1 MIYYKPDILHFS
13 YYNNSLLKFIKIPY
27 ILTVYDLIHEKNN
40 YQSNEF
46 SKKNLVERAAHIICI
61 SKKTRE
67 DLLNFYQ
74 IDKKKIS
81 VIYLGLDKY
90 KKIKKKNVDKKKYI
104 LFVGSRNRYKNFNN
118 FIEAYSKS
126 KFLRSNYKVIC
137 FGGGSF
143 SNQEINFFKNLK
155 IKDKIILKN
164 GYDTELKKF
173 YQKVSLFVTVSKQE
187 GFGLTPFE
195 AISFECPVVCSNIKV
210 FKENLK
216 GCVQF
221 VNPDHIESI
230 KNGMEK
236 ILKDKTLRSKFRK
249 YGLKVIKNFKW
260 DITASKTYKT
270 YKSVIS

>member
-1 MIYYKPDILHFS
+1 
-13 YYNNSLLKFIKIPY
+13 
-27 ILTVYDLIHEKNN
+27 
-40 YQSNEF
+40 
-46 SKKNLVERAAHIICI
+46 
-61 SKKTRE
+61 
-67 DLLNFYQ
+67 
-74 IDKKKIS
+74 
-81 VIYLGLDKY
+81 
-90 KKIKKKNVDKKKYI
+90 
-104 LFVGSRNRYKNFNN
+104 VGSRNRYKNFNN

-164 GYDTELKKF
+164 GYDTELKKI

-260 DITASKTYKT
+260 DITASKTLKT
-270 YKSVIS
+270 YKSVI